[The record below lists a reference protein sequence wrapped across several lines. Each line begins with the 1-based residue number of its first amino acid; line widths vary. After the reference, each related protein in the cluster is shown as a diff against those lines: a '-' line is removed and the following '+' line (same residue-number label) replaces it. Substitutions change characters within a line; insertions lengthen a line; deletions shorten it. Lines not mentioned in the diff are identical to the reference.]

1 MAPEEISKIKTY
13 LAQTFKTPGL
23 DVRARKQKDSA
34 EVYIGEDFIGV
45 VYVDEDEA
53 GSYMFEMAL
62 LKDDL

>member
-13 LAQTFKTPGL
+13 LAQTFNTPGL

-62 LKDDL
+62 LKEDL